1 MTSAGEREFPFPS
14 IPKNESLWFPFPNYG
29 NGFFHSLPVPEFREC
44 FFFIPFPF
52 PNYGNGFFSFPSRS
66 RIVGMDFFHSLPVPE
81 LWEWIFLIP
90 FPFPN
95 LLFHRQESKRELDY
109 CKRYQASNFF
119 SFLYISQNN
128 YIEEVNWDV
137 KSEWLK
143 TQDILLSFVANSFA
157 AKVLVIVNKII
168 LFWFLFINSGRYNN
182 KNTGD
187 NIKNGGGW
195 GWECLGQNS
204 FSRHIFAKYF
214 SFIVMLSLFIPVPVP
229 GYSWEW

>member
-1 MTSAGEREFPFPS
+1 MTSSITLYEITNTNTEQERAGIPVPVHSREWKPLIPFP
-14 IPKNESLWFPFPNYG
+14 ELW
-29 NGFFHSLPVPEFREC
+29 EC
-44 FFFIPFPF
+44 LFFIPFPF

-95 LLFHRQESKRELDY
+95 LLFHRRESKRELDY

-128 YIEEVNWDV
+128 YIEEVNWAKMF

-143 TQDILLSFVANSFA
+143 RQDILLSFVANSFA

-182 KNTGD
+182 KKTGD
-187 NIKNGGGW
+187 YQERRRMGLRMFGPK
-195 GWECLGQNS
+195 L
-204 FSRHIFAKYF
+204 FLTPHIC
-214 SFIVMLSLFIPVPVP
+214 
-229 GYSWEW
+229 